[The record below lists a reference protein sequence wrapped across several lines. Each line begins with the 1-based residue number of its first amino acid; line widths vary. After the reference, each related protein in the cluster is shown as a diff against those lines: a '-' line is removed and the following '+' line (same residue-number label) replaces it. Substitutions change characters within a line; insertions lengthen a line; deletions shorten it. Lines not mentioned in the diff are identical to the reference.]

1 MKPIKLSTIAEVTG
15 GKLLCGDG
23 SRNVDNVVT
32 DSRKLTKDC
41 LFVPLAGEKFDGHD
55 FIENA
60 FDGGAAA
67 SLTAKETSAPPEG
80 RALILVEDTLRA
92 LQQIAAYY
100 RGLFPVSVVGLTGSV
115 GKTTTK
121 EMTAAVLERKYRTLK
136 TEGNFN
142 NEIGLPLTVFRL
154 EDSHQTAVLEMGM
167 SGFGEIGRLSAIA
180 RPDLAM
186 ITNIGMSHI
195 ELLGSQENIYRAKSE
210 ILQNVKPGGTVIVND
225 DDAILR
231 AHKEEITHRVY
242 TVGKNGDCDA
252 VASQVQSDEESVRFT
267 FSGFGRHFEVV
278 LNIPGEHNVYNALF
292 AIAAGI
298 HFGVEDTEI
307 VRALAKFR
315 PAGMRMDLIPC
326 NGFTIINDCYN
337 AAPDSMKAA
346 LKVLG
351 AYEGKKIAVLGDI
364 ACLGEYSYE
373 AHLGVGALAAK
384 AADELFTVGEQA
396 RLIAQGAFEGGMDS
410 AKIHSF
416 DAVAELLPQLPAALE
431 SGCHVLVKASR
442 VMELERVTKF
452 LSQL

>member
-15 GKLLCGDG
+15 GRLLCGDG
-23 SRNVDNVVT
+23 ERYVDNVVT

-41 LFVPLAGEKFDGHD
+41 LFVPLVGEKFDGHD

-60 FDGGAAA
+60 FAGGAAA
-67 SLTAKETSAPPEG
+67 SLTAKDVPTSPEG
-80 RALILVEDTLRA
+80 AVIIRVEDTLRA
-92 LQQIAAYY
+92 LQQIAAHY

-121 EMTAAVLERKYRTLK
+121 EMTAAVLDRKYRTLK

-154 EDSHQTAVLEMGM
+154 NDSHQTAVLEMGM
-167 SGFGEIGRLSAIA
+167 SGFGEIDRLSAIA

-210 ILQNVKPGGTVIVND
+210 ILQNVKPGGTVVING

-231 AHKEEITHRVY
+231 AHKEEIGHRVY
-242 TVGKNGDCDA
+242 TVGKNEDCDA
-252 VASQVQSDEESVRFT
+252 VASQVRSNEESVRFT
-267 FSGFGRHFEVV
+267 FSGFGRRFEAV

-298 HFGVEDTEI
+298 HFGVEDAEI
-307 VRALAKFR
+307 VRALADFR
-315 PAGMRMDLIPC
+315 PAGMRMDMISC

-346 LKVLG
+346 LKVLS

-364 ACLGEYSYE
+364 ACLGEYSRK
-373 AHLGVGALAAK
+373 AHLGVGALAAE

-396 RLIAQGAFEGGMDS
+396 RMIAQGAYEAGMDS

-416 DAVAELLPQLPAALE
+416 GEVAELLPELPAALE